1 VDVRRFA
8 QTPDGQIRLQLPL
21 HERQILRELA
31 EAVRAL
37 VGKDDPAVGRLFP
50 PAYEDEELEREYRQL
65 TRAQLTARHEQALV
79 LMEETVDRDVL
90 SQAEGDAWLRGLNDA
105 RLVLGTALDIREEF
119 DWDALDPGDPRAP
132 DLALYAYASWI
143 QEQLVDVSAG
153 PG

>member
-1 VDVRRFA
+1 VEERRFA

-37 VGKDDPAVGRLFP
+37 VGEDDPAVGRLFP
-50 PAYEDEELEREYRQL
+50 PAYEDEELERGYREL
-65 TRAQLTARHEQALV
+65 TRAHLTARHEQALV

-105 RLVLGTALDIREEF
+105 RLVLGTALDITEDF

-143 QEQLVDVSAG
+143 QEQLVDVSAD
-153 PG
+153 PD

>member
-1 VDVRRFA
+1 VEERRFA

-37 VGKDDPAVGRLFP
+37 VGEDDPAVGRLFP
-50 PAYEDEELEREYRQL
+50 PAYEDDELEREYREL

-105 RLVLGTALDIREEF
+105 RLVLGTTLDITEDF

-153 PG
+153 PD